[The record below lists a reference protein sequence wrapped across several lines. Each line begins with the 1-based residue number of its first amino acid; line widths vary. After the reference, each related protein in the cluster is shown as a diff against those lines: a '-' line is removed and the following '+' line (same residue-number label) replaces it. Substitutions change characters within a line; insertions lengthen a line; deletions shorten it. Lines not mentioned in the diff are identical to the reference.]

1 MAKINS
7 INNTMLVVLFAL
19 LHFAVA
25 LVSRIIDYYDDIP
38 LTVLTITMVMIISI
52 RNNIRFEM
60 MAVLTL
66 AATIFGF
73 LVGLWL
79 WHPIA
84 ILISNNMLAPA
95 ISTLL
100 ITTASGLAINSFT
113 LRAKRYHA
121 DNNAWRPSARHVVI
135 IALSI
140 LILRVGYIILSR
152 TDVFTDGELLTTM
165 LTILE
170 STWAMLTLIAG
181 NILIYMH
188 IPRWRWSVARRYP
201 MFMIFAIST
210 IILPPCTAAIIHLK
224 IPYFTATTFDSL
236 EFVATLLV
244 ALLLNLIIVAACILV
259 RHSTSTRKEL
269 REERELKHRSEY
281 QYERLKQQIN
291 PHFLFNSLG
300 ILDYLVQEHETE
312 RASAFIRK
320 LANTYRYMLKNDQ
333 KPLVTVG
340 EEMEFTGM
348 YIDLLKERFTLG
360 MVVEIEIDEELKSRQ
375 IVPCSV
381 QLLVE
386 NATKHNIVSAE
397 QPLTIRIASE
407 GDMIV
412 VRNTLQLRTHGQP
425 STRLGLKSIERQC
438 IDITHRDII
447 IEKTDTEFIVKL
459 PIV

>member
-1 MAKINS
+1 
-7 INNTMLVVLFAL
+7 
-19 LHFAVA
+19 
-25 LVSRIIDYYDDIP
+25 
-38 LTVLTITMVMIISI
+38 
-52 RNNIRFEM
+52 
-60 MAVLTL
+60 
-66 AATIFGF
+66 
-73 LVGLWL
+73 
-79 WHPIA
+79 
-84 ILISNNMLAPA
+84 
-95 ISTLL
+95 
-100 ITTASGLAINSFT
+100 
-113 LRAKRYHA
+113 
-121 DNNAWRPSARHVVI
+121 
-135 IALSI
+135 
-140 LILRVGYIILSR
+140 
-152 TDVFTDGELLTTM
+152 M

-181 NILIYMH
+181 NILIYMY

-425 STRLGLKSIERQC
+425 STHLGLKSIERQC

-447 IEKTDTEFIVKL
+447 IEKTDSEFIVKL